1 MDVPSHCNSN
11 DSLPTSPEHTP
22 TQFIHPSNNRNA
34 KRRKI
39 KTTSNHTSPN
49 DNWFP
54 RKRRVVR
61 VSVRRKTT
69 TDVASIGFPLG
80 MSFAAVMAQV
90 LYKRDATI
98 DIHKISPSHISS
110 ICTSA
115 IKESL
120 ANVYGDKL
128 DDLARNFEQS
138 FASTFSTLRLIYE
151 SSRSNEGNNLNTR
164 KMKFPTCKLT
174 HDKGDCSSATV
185 IDGGNSEGV
194 LHEKIQDQSN
204 NCKEFEENFHMDS
217 ISHGVTLHRQSNQF
231 VCFPPISSGSGINN
245 NSVISVS
252 EKSVMEE
259 SRSNDLKTI
268 ELALAMKK
276 LKLKET
282 QLVLNSDLNHL
293 ERSKLAMGMSK
304 ASFKVEKFKN
314 QLEDM
319 RHGELIKNCVDCLIA
334 GLLVMSSSLLY
345 GAYVY
350 SYERIAESTA
360 SCTPSNKESKSWWS
374 PKSMF
379 SLDTKWHVLWCQ
391 VQVMSRMVFGV
402 LMIFAIAYLLI
413 MRSTT
418 ISQTMPVTFILLLLG
433 IACGYCGKL
442 CIDALGGSGSLWLI
456 YWEIMC
462 MLHFLSIVCTPTL
475 FKILH
480 GPVVASHKTKQNII
494 LPYWF
499 RRFWFYST
507 LLVFLPLLCG
517 LAPFASFDQW
527 KDHFLLKV
535 FVFNNFD

>member
-1 MDVPSHCNSN
+1 
-11 DSLPTSPEHTP
+11 
-22 TQFIHPSNNRNA
+22 
-34 KRRKI
+34 
-39 KTTSNHTSPN
+39 
-49 DNWFP
+49 
-54 RKRRVVR
+54 
-61 VSVRRKTT
+61 
-69 TDVASIGFPLG
+69 
-80 MSFAAVMAQV
+80 
-90 LYKRDATI
+90 
-98 DIHKISPSHISS
+98 
-110 ICTSA
+110 
-115 IKESL
+115 
-120 ANVYGDKL
+120 
-128 DDLARNFEQS
+128 
-138 FASTFSTLRLIYE
+138 
-151 SSRSNEGNNLNTR
+151 
-164 KMKFPTCKLT
+164 MKFPTCKLT

-360 SCTPSNKESKSWWS
+360 SCTPSNKASISS
-374 PKSMF
+374 FATGSVVSVLAYFMF
-379 SLDTKWHVLWCQ
+379 N
-391 VQVMSRMVFGV
+391 FG
-402 LMIFAIAYLLI
+402 YL
-413 MRSTT
+413 
-418 ISQTMPVTFILLLLG
+418 
-433 IACGYCGKL
+433 
-442 CIDALGGSGSLWLI
+442 
-456 YWEIMC
+456 
-462 MLHFLSIVCTPTL
+462 
-475 FKILH
+475 
-480 GPVVASHKTKQNII
+480 
-494 LPYWF
+494 
-499 RRFWFYST
+499 
-507 LLVFLPLLCG
+507 
-517 LAPFASFDQW
+517 
-527 KDHFLLKV
+527 
-535 FVFNNFD
+535 

>member
-1 MDVPSHCNSN
+1 MDVPSPSSSSN
-11 DSLPTSPEHTP
+11 DSLPT
-22 TQFIHPSNNRNA
+22 TQHIATLFIHPSNNLNT
-34 KRRKI
+34 KTRKI

-49 DNWFP
+49 HKLFP

-61 VSVRRKTT
+61 FPIRRKTT
-69 TDVASIGFPLG
+69 DVSSIGFPLG
-80 MSFAAVMAQV
+80 MSFAAVMAEV

-98 DIHKISPSHISS
+98 DIDKVSPSHISS

-128 DDLARNFEQS
+128 DDMARNFEQS
-138 FASTFSTLRLIYE
+138 FASTLSTLRLIYE

-164 KMKFPTCKLT
+164 KEFPTCKLT
-174 HDKGDCSSATV
+174 HDKSDCSSDFV
-185 IDGGNSEGV
+185 IDGGNSKRV

-204 NCKEFEENFHMDS
+204 NCKEVKENFHVDS
-217 ISHGVTLHRQSNQF
+217 ISHGVTSHRQSNQL

-245 NSVISVS
+245 NSMISVS

-259 SRSNDLKTI
+259 SRSNDLKTL

-314 QLEDM
+314 QLEDT

-334 GLLVMSSSLLY
+334 GLLIMSSSLLY

-360 SCTPSNKESKSWWS
+360 SCTPSNKDKLEL
-374 PKSMF
+374 F
-379 SLDTKWHVLWCQ
+379 
-391 VQVMSRMVFGV
+391 
-402 LMIFAIAYLLI
+402 LLI
-413 MRSTT
+413 QTSRNPSPGGVRS
-418 ISQTMPVTFILLLLG
+418 Q
-433 IACGYCGKL
+433 C
-442 CIDALGGSGSLWLI
+442 SLWI
-456 YWEIMC
+456 QSGMFYG
-462 MLHFLSIVCTPTL
+462 VK
-475 FKILH
+475 FKL
-480 GPVVASHKTKQNII
+480 
-494 LPYWF
+494 
-499 RRFWFYST
+499 
-507 LLVFLPLLCG
+507 
-517 LAPFASFDQW
+517 
-527 KDHFLLKV
+527 
-535 FVFNNFD
+535 

>member
-11 DSLPTSPEHTP
+11 DSLPTSTEHTP

-174 HDKGDCSSATV
+174 HDKGDSSSATV

-391 VQVMSRMVFGV
+391 VQVMSRME
-402 LMIFAIAYLLI
+402 
-413 MRSTT
+413 
-418 ISQTMPVTFILLLLG
+418 
-433 IACGYCGKL
+433 
-442 CIDALGGSGSLWLI
+442 SL
-456 YWEIMC
+456 
-462 MLHFLSIVCTPTL
+462 
-475 FKILH
+475 
-480 GPVVASHKTKQNII
+480 VATVAN
-494 LPYWF
+494 
-499 RRFWFYST
+499 
-507 LLVFLPLLCG
+507 
-517 LAPFASFDQW
+517 
-527 KDHFLLKV
+527 
-535 FVFNNFD
+535 FV